1 MIAELSA
8 TPSHPKASKRA
19 IMAAAS
25 VAAQVVISV
34 IPIVAIVMG
43 CVVIFFYLLWSH
55 REKVLL
61 IKEGSYSRPA
71 VDIDTFSLLAGLLL
85 SCVGLVL
92 TVLFVAIEGLSY
104 SLFGGIIPLAL
115 GIGLLV
121 FYGVR
126 SRKAAA

>member
-1 MIAELSA
+1 
-8 TPSHPKASKRA
+8 
-19 IMAAAS
+19 MAAAS

-61 IKEGSYSRPA
+61 IQRGAYNRAA
-71 VDIDTFSLLAGLLL
+71 VDIDTYSLLAGLLL
-85 SCVGLVL
+85 TAVGLAL
-92 TVLFVAIEGLSY
+92 TVLFAVIEGFSY
-104 SLFGGIIPLAL
+104 SLLGGIIPLAL

-126 SRKAAA
+126 SRKAAE

>member
-1 MIAELSA
+1 MA
-8 TPSHPKASKRA
+8 T
-19 IMAAAS
+19 AS

-61 IKEGSYSRPA
+61 IRNGAYSPA
-71 VDIDTFSLLAGLLL
+71 IVDLNTYALLAGLLL
-85 SCVGLVL
+85 TCVGLVL
-92 TVLFVAIEGLSY
+92 SILFLAIDGFSFSLLGGL
-104 SLFGGIIPLAL
+104 IPFAL
-115 GIGLLV
+115 GVGLLV

-126 SRKAAA
+126 SRKASA